1 MNNRPKIIEL
11 STELTNMIAAG
22 EVIERPASIVKELV
36 ENSIDAD
43 ATTIRIDLVSAGID
57 KITIID
63 NGIGMNAEDIS
74 LAIKPHATSKIKSF
88 NDLFAIRTLGFR
100 GEALPSIA
108 SISHIEITSSIN
120 GYEGYTKV
128 YEFNRLLEEKLTSFP
143 RGTKIEV
150 SKIFH
155 NTPARLKHLSSEQVE
170 LSHTMQLITKLS
182 LAYPQIAFILTNNGK
197 VFFAT
202 DGSNDFDLIIK
213 EIYGSEIAKSMI
225 AFEEKSSLYQ
235 IKGYTSNISVFR
247 SNRNAI
253 NLIIN
258 HRIIKNQ
265 NLIYAIIDAYKSY
278 LPIGKYPIVVLEIIA
293 NPSYV
298 DVNVH
303 PTKLEVRFTD
313 ERELRNLITE
323 TIKNVL
329 RNTQLIYEV
338 NLDEVATSIPSIKN
352 NFEKEEDRPLNKP
365 VKTLMNWD
373 DFPSS
378 VAVELKTDIKPDD
391 KVTINDDDIFTYQEK
406 NINTSVFIKEEI
418 KQPKMNFENDE
429 NNNFFQSLEYIG
441 QYDLTYLIFQKDS
454 NLYLIDQHAA
464 MERIMYEKISSSFTT
479 QTSEFYELLVPLT
492 INLPIFEINLL
503 ENKKIE
509 LAKMHIEYELFDKNT
524 VIIRK
529 VPLWIPANHEREFIS
544 DIFNYLLQNKSVDRS
559 LMYDEIAK
567 LLSCKKSIKANML
580 IHIDEVRQ
588 LLNDLDHCQ
597 NPYTCPHGR
606 PTVIHFSQ
614 YEIEKLFKRVG
625 N

>member
-247 SNRNAI
+247 SNKNAI

-352 NFEKEEDRPLNKP
+352 NFKKEEDRPLNKP

-429 NNNFFQSLEYIG
+429 KNNFFQSLEYIG

>member
-247 SNRNAI
+247 SNKNAI

-352 NFEKEEDRPLNKP
+352 NFKKEEDRPLNKP

>member
-63 NGIGMNAEDIS
+63 NGIGMNAKDIS

-247 SNRNAI
+247 SNKNAI

-429 NNNFFQSLEYIG
+429 KNNFFQSLEYIG

>member
-247 SNRNAI
+247 SNKNAI

-365 VKTLMNWD
+365 AKTLMNWD

-429 NNNFFQSLEYIG
+429 KNNFFQSLEYIG

>member
-352 NFEKEEDRPLNKP
+352 NFKKEEDRPLNKP

-429 NNNFFQSLEYIG
+429 KNNFFQSLEYIG

>member
-247 SNRNAI
+247 SNKNAI

-329 RNTQLIYEV
+329 RNTQLIYEA

-352 NFEKEEDRPLNKP
+352 NFKKEEDRPLNKP
-365 VKTLMNWD
+365 AKTLMNWD

-429 NNNFFQSLEYIG
+429 KNNFFQSLEYIG

>member
-225 AFEEKSSLYQ
+225 AFEEKSILYQ

-352 NFEKEEDRPLNKP
+352 NFKKEEDRPLNKP

-429 NNNFFQSLEYIG
+429 KNNFFQSLEYIG

-544 DIFNYLLQNKSVDRS
+544 DIFNYLLQNKSVDKG

>member
-247 SNRNAI
+247 SNKNAI

-352 NFEKEEDRPLNKP
+352 NFKKEEDRPLNKP

-429 NNNFFQSLEYIG
+429 KNNFFQSLEYIG

-544 DIFNYLLQNKSVDRS
+544 DIFNYLLQNKSVDRG